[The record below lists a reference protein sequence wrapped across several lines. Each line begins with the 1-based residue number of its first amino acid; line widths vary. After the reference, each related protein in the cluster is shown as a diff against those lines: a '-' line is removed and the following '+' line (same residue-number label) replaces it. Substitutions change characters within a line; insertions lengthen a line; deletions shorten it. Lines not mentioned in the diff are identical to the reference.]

1 VRQQLSGPAREFLV
15 LGSCIKLLVRHR
27 GCITD
32 DSGRHNFSERIET
45 VERFVNQHGGQD
57 ALSLCRCCDL
67 EQSLSTE
74 IHRK

>member
-1 VRQQLSGPAREFLV
+1 MFLSCSLGPTSVGQNPKA
-15 LGSCIKLLVRHR
+15 C
-27 GCITD
+27 D
-32 DSGRHNFSERIET
+32 DSGRHTFIERTET

-57 ALSLCRCCDL
+57 ALLLCRCCDL